1 MVLVRLQVLHFDFV
15 QHVTDVKDIFWL
27 MLFLIYSWYLSM
39 FDFLN
44 KLFKDLLLLYK
55 FFIEL

>member
-39 FDFLN
+39 FVF
-44 KLFKDLLLLYK
+44 FKQIIQR
-55 FFIEL
+55 FVVII